1 MPTSST
7 RSSFSASTRRPERA
21 RVSAAAVQTV
31 RRRVFPVDAVT
42 RGDGMRTVWLL
53 LLPAIVLTG
62 PGLPHRLSAASAAA
76 AAPVPECRPQ
86 SAGERPSATS
96 DDIVNCIFAR
106 LRPGRVRLT
115 VSYTYA
121 SSLGKTNIWLG
132 VDVLAGGNRLKGL
145 GPTLSAARARA
156 SGAADQVSAPAS
168 VALTPNALL
177 VRELIRS
184 VVPAI
189 ISIVLLIP
197 STVAALSRT
206 RPARHPRW

>member
-7 RSSFSASTRRPERA
+7 RSSFSASTRPPERA

-53 LLPAIVLTG
+53 LLAAIVLTG
-62 PGLPHRLSAASAAA
+62 TGSPHRLSAAPA
-76 AAPVPECRPQ
+76 PECRPQ

-132 VDVLAGGNRLKGL
+132 VDVLAGGNRLKWFGY
-145 GPTLSAARARA
+145 
-156 SGAADQVSAPAS
+156 
-168 VALTPNALL
+168 
-177 VRELIRS
+177 
-184 VVPAI
+184 
-189 ISIVLLIP
+189 
-197 STVAALSRT
+197 
-206 RPARHPRW
+206 RPAPIAA